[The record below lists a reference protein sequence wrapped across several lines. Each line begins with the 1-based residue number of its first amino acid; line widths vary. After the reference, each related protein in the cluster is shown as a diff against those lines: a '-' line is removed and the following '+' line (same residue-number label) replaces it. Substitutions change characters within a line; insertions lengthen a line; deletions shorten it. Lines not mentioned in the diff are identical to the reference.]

1 MTTLTTFDVEYTT
14 ALIQQARRLETAVR
28 LASEERRRL
37 MATILRY
44 RLTLIA
50 SVAMFF
56 ATFAIELARNLI

>member
-14 ALIQQARRLETAVR
+14 ALIQQARRLETEVR
-28 LASEERRRL
+28 LASEERKRL

>member
-14 ALIQQARRLETAVR
+14 ALIQQARRLETEVR
-28 LASEERRRL
+28 LASEERKRL

-50 SVAMFF
+50 SVAMFS
-56 ATFAIELARNLI
+56 AAFAIELARNLV